1 LLAKLS
7 ASTLDVN
14 TPAKCQGRKRS
25 TPHPLFKMSPGIG
38 MSVLANCHAKSAA
51 RHRAAKAMVLVA
63 DGRCYHVCRVDV
75 GFIARDWRMAAE
87 THDFPRRSLTFGPI

>member
-1 LLAKLS
+1 LRAKLS

-25 TPHPLFKMSPGIG
+25 TPHPLINMSPGIG
-38 MSVLANCHAKSAA
+38 IWVLANCHAKSAA

-63 DGRCYHVCRVDV
+63 DGRSYHVCRVDV
-75 GFIARDWRMAAE
+75 GFIARDWRM
-87 THDFPRRSLTFGPI
+87 PRKTTISRAVH